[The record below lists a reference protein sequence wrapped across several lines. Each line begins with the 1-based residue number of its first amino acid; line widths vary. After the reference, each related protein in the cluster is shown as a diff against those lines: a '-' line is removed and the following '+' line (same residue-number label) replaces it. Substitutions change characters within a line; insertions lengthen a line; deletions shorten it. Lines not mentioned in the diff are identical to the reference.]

1 MLEKKIKILSEYG
14 AIPSGLEYI
23 RLWQI
28 ENAVGNTYDYN
39 GVKYY
44 EETVFN
50 NAQFALKINH
60 KLVEKPFWIV
70 VFDGANHWYEN
81 KQVVMASWEQPI
93 MTTPVFK
100 VEDISLSD
108 NEDFDEKETV
118 AQFVEAFEYLF
129 FKKDESG
136 LYSSGN
142 EPLKCDNG
150 DIVYDIANDLE
161 NLDFLII
168 DERINIKKPNIQSIK
183 ELGEKYYKVARGNMY
198 QVHVVVDNEL
208 QEIFQNLT
216 KDEAEILYLQKCHEW
231 YKEGG
236 ICAYQKIYVDEK
248 SMRENDFDE
257 YYGSDQYYEAED
269 NAHVIMEVM

>member
-1 MLEKKIKILSEYG
+1 
-14 AIPSGLEYI
+14 
-23 RLWQI
+23 
-28 ENAVGNTYDYN
+28 
-39 GVKYY
+39 
-44 EETVFN
+44 
-50 NAQFALKINH
+50 
-60 KLVEKPFWIV
+60 
-70 VFDGANHWYEN
+70 
-81 KQVVMASWEQPI
+81 
-93 MTTPVFK
+93 
-100 VEDISLSD
+100 
-108 NEDFDEKETV
+108 
-118 AQFVEAFEYLF
+118 
-129 FKKDESG
+129 

-257 YYGSDQYYEAED
+257 YYGEC
-269 NAHVIMEVM
+269 